1 MRIVFMGTPEFAVP
15 CLEVLVKNNY
25 DVVAVIT
32 APDKLGGRGMKHVI
46 ESPVKKFA
54 VAHGLKV
61 LQPENLKSRKFA
73 KELRNLKPEINIVVA
88 FRMLPEVI
96 WDMPVHGT
104 FNLHASLLPKYRG
117 AAPINRA
124 IMNGEKETGLTT
136 FRLQH
141 KIDTGSIA
149 FQEKI
154 EIFENDNA
162 GNLHDRMMET
172 GPGLILKTINS
183 IEDNSLVLHPQKD
196 TDACEAPKIF
206 YEDCEINWS
215 QPCNSIFNFIR
226 GLSPFPGAWTK
237 LDGRTFKILKVEK
250 IAFDSTNNPGSIET
264 DGKSFMSI
272 YCHNG
277 KIRLQEVQM
286 EGKSKM
292 DIKSFLNGYKLR
304 ATMIG

>member
-1 MRIVFMGTPEFAVP
+1 MGTPEFAVP
-15 CLEVLVKNNY
+15 CLDVLVKNNY

-32 APDKLGGRGMKHVI
+32 APDKFGGRGMKNVI
-46 ESPVKKFA
+46 QSPVKKYA

-61 LQPENLKSRKFA
+61 LQPENLKSRKFV
-73 KELRNLKPEINIVVA
+73 KELRNLNPEINIVVA
-88 FRMLPEVI
+88 FRMLPEVV

-162 GNLHDRMMET
+162 GSLHDRMIET
-172 GPGLILKTINS
+172 GPGLILKTINA
-183 IEDNSLVLHPQKD
+183 IEDDSLVLHPQKD
-196 TDACEAPKIF
+196 AGACEAPKIF
-206 YEDCEINWS
+206 NEDCEIDWNKS
-215 QPCNSIFNFIR
+215 CESIYNFIR

-237 LDGRTFKILKVEK
+237 LDDKTFKIIKAEK
-250 IAFDSTNNPGSIET
+250 IAFDSTNSPGSIET
-264 DGKSFMSI
+264 DGKSFMRI
-272 YCHNG
+272 NCKDG
-277 KIRLQEVQM
+277 KIQLLEIQM

-292 DIKSFLNGYKLR
+292 DIKSFLNGYKINANKL
-304 ATMIG
+304 G

>member
-1 MRIVFMGTPEFAVP
+1 MGTPEFAVP

-32 APDKLGGRGMKHVI
+32 APDKLGGRGMKNVI
-46 ESPVKKFA
+46 QSPVKKYA

-61 LQPENLKSRKFA
+61 LQPENLKSRKFV
-73 KELRNLKPEINIVVA
+73 KELRNLNPEINIVVA
-88 FRMLPEVI
+88 FRMLPEVV

-162 GNLHDRMMET
+162 GSLHDRMMET
-172 GPGLILKTINS
+172 GPGLILKTINA
-183 IEDNSLVLHPQKD
+183 IEDNSLVLHPQND

-206 YEDCEINWS
+206 NEDCEIDWY
-215 QPCNSIFNFIR
+215 QPCDSIFNFIR

-237 LDGRTFKILKVEK
+237 LDGKTFKILKAEK
-250 IAFDSTNNPGSIET
+250 IAFDSTNSPGSIET

-272 YCHNG
+272 YCNNG
-277 KIRLQEVQM
+277 KIRILEVQM

>member
-1 MRIVFMGTPEFAVP
+1 MGTPEFAVP

-32 APDKLGGRGMKHVI
+32 APDKLGGRGMKNVI
-46 ESPVKKFA
+46 QSPVKKYA

-61 LQPENLKSRKFA
+61 LQPENLKSRKFV
-73 KELRNLKPEINIVVA
+73 KELRNLNPEINIVVA
-88 FRMLPEVI
+88 FRMLPEVV

-162 GNLHDRMMET
+162 GSLHDRMMET
-172 GPGLILKTINS
+172 GPGLILKTINA
-183 IEDNSLVLHPQKD
+183 IQDNNLILHPQKD

-206 YEDCEINWS
+206 NEDCEIDWS

-237 LDGRTFKILKVEK
+237 LDGKTFKILKAER
-250 IAFDSTNNPGSIET
+250 IAFDCTNNPGSIET
-264 DGKSFMSI
+264 DGKSFMRI
-272 YCHNG
+272 NCKDG
-277 KIRLQEVQM
+277 KIQLLEIQM

-292 DIKSFLNGYKLR
+292 DIKSFLNGYKINANKL
-304 ATMIG
+304 G